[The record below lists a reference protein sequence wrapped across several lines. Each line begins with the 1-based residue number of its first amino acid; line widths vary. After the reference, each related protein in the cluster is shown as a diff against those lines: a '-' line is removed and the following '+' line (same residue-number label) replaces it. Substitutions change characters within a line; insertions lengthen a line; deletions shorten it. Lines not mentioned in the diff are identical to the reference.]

1 MAEHLQIKSEVFHS
15 FFSLYYNT
23 EPLIINDETTN
34 IIDIL
39 TLYTYYKNLP
49 IIIESNND
57 FQNLK
62 NELSNSSHYFELSD
76 YLKALKDED
85 KALLIYKNVMILDLK
100 KLNDLTKEQ
109 IDKIY
114 NEILVTNL
122 ELFKITNDAS
132 KLKDYIEAI
141 ETAKKNSLNNIQ
153 ESYGNAI
160 NLSLQNNID
169 NQYRKYKEALIT
181 AQNMYKVY
189 QDLLDRQL
197 VNINKEQHI
206 IKELL
211 EIVTRNKLIKLT
223 TFDINGATITI
234 RIYTTP
240 FNVEYTCGDEV
251 ANRIIYNN
259 SSLSG
264 VSKETRDIVY
274 DAITDRSKY
283 TLLHNPIRLTI
294 ILDNNN
300 IKEWGIMHYHYTN
313 KTRSEWTSSNTEESN
328 THYFRFACLGGF
340 TADIE
345 EAKATNNIKRFISTI
360 LQYIA
365 TINLADIAGVHWATC
380 DTKIIREAETNTIYR
395 LYFRDGLLTDITDY
409 YNMNYEL
416 EIKNT
421 KAYYEHFANKGEH
434 LYVEHK
440 I

>member
-34 IIDIL
+34 IIDTLI
-39 TLYTYYKNLP
+39 LYTYYNNLP

-62 NELSNSSHYFELSD
+62 NELSGSSRYFEISD
-76 YLKALKDED
+76 YLKNLKNED
-85 KALLIYKNVMILDLK
+85 KALLIYKNVMLLDLK

-132 KLKDYIEAI
+132 KLKDYTEAI
-141 ETAKKNSLNNIQ
+141 ETTKKDSLNNLQ

-160 NLSLQNNID
+160 NLSLQSNID
-169 NQYRKYKEALIT
+169 NQYRKYREALIT
-181 AQNMYKVY
+181 AQNIYKIY
-189 QDLLDRQL
+189 QELLDKQL
-197 VNINKEQHI
+197 ANINKEQYI

-211 EIVTRNKLIKLT
+211 EIVTRNKLIRLT
-223 TFDINGATITI
+223 TFDINGASVTIH
-234 RIYTTP
+234 IYTTP
-240 FNVEYTCGDEV
+240 FNVEYTCGDE
-251 ANRIIYNN
+251 AASRIIYNN

-264 VSKETRDIVY
+264 VSKEARDIVY

-283 TLLHNPIRLTI
+283 TLLHNPIMLTI
-294 ILDNNN
+294 KLENNN
-300 IKEWGIMHYHYTN
+300 ISEWGITHYHYTN

-328 THYFRFACLGGF
+328 VHYFRFGCLGGF

-345 EAKATNNIKRFISTI
+345 EARNTNNIKRFVSTI
-360 LQYIA
+360 LQYLA
-365 TINLADIAGVHWATC
+365 TINLADIAGVHWATYN
-380 DTKIIREAETNTIYR
+380 TKIIREIETNTIYR
-395 LYFRDGLLTDITDY
+395 LTLGDSLLTNITNY
-409 YNMNYEL
+409 YNMHYEL

-421 KAYYEHFANKGEH
+421 KAYYEHYANKGEH